1 MGYHQ
6 LTSGERHAL
15 SALRKQGIRQ
25 AGIARALGRCP
36 STISRELKRNS
47 RQDGSYRPAVADEM
61 TRGRRSRSRRNQRFR
76 GEDWALV
83 CSLLKERWSPE
94 QITGRLARQGVLR
107 ISHETIYRYVWEDRR
122 RGGLVYRYLR
132 GAQKKKW
139 KRYRSYDSR
148 GRLAGKRP
156 ISSDR
161 QAQRTA
167 LASAYL
173 EGDTVLGSA
182 DRHCVLSLVDRKSGY
197 LLLGKLRS
205 RTTQATT
212 RRASSL
218 IKGAP
223 PVQPELS
230 PSTTGP
236 SFTDTRTWRERPAPS
251 CYSRRPTTPGSGAPA
266 RTPTASSDS
275 ISPSVRAWLES
286 PKRTVTES
294 LPPST
299 TDPAGGSASSPPR
312 RYLRINPTNHYD
324 RCTSNLTSSRD
335 PLPP

>member
-36 STISRELKRNS
+36 GTISRELKRNS
-47 RQDGSYRPAVADEM
+47 RPDGCYRPAVADEM

-76 GEDWALV
+76 GEDWGLV
-83 CSLLKERWSPE
+83 CSLLEERWSPE
-94 QITGRLARQGVLR
+94 QITGRLAREGVLR

-122 RGGLVYRYLR
+122 RGGLLHRYLR

-156 ISSDR
+156 IS
-161 QAQRTA
+161 QRPA
-167 LASAYL
+167 GAENRSRVGHL

-223 PVQPELS
+223 RH
-230 PSTTGP
+230 
-236 SFTDTRTWRERPAPS
+236 TRTLTLDNGTEFHGYKDLERATGAIV
-251 CYSRRPTTPGSGAPA
+251 YFATPHHSWERGTCENTNGLI
-266 RTPTASSDS
+266 RQY
-275 ISPSVRAWLES
+275 L
-286 PKRTVTES
+286 PKRQSMARVTQAHCDRIAAT
-294 LPPST
+294 LNHRPRKRLGFLT
-299 TDPAGGSASSPPR
+299 PAEIYENQP
-312 RYLRINPTNHYD
+312 D
-324 RCTSNLTSSRD
+324 K
-335 PLPP
+335 PL